1 MTDTTKA
8 LKPALTFLQRHIP
21 FKQMS
26 ATHQEYLAMHL
37 EQVFFA
43 EKESIIQPIDGVV
56 EYLYIVKNGCVSSKL
71 EAGSCFPIVA
81 LLEKRSVNT
90 PYLAI
95 KSTICYRLRQSHF
108 EYLMQYSQIFHEF
121 ITQ

>member
-8 LKPALTFLQRHIP
+8 LKPVLTFLQRHPP

-56 EYLYIVKNGCVSSKL
+56 ECLYIVKNGCVSRKL
-71 EAGSCFPIVA
+71 KAGSCFPVAA
-81 LLEKRSVNT
+81 LLDKRAVNK
-90 PYLAI
+90 PYQAI
-95 KSTICYRLRQSHF
+95 KSTICYQLTQPHF
-108 EYLMQYSQIFHEF
+108 EYLMQQSQVFHEF
-121 ITQ
+121 IAE